1 MAYNTTEIV
10 FVLDRSGSM
19 AGLESDTIGGFNG
32 LLNKQKGDEGEAYVT
47 TVLFDHE
54 QKLLHDRLPIKEV
67 PEMTDRDYVVRG
79 STALLDAVGDSIS
92 RIEMI
97 HKYIRKEDVP
107 AKTLFVITTDGMEN
121 SSDKYTAQQVKAL
134 ISRKTEE
141 GWEFLF
147 LGANID
153 AVSSAQAIGIKADRA
168 VNYHADTEGTAKNFR
183 AMEKAVSAVRKNQPL
198 AASAWRDEVDADFNR
213 RK

>member
-47 TVLFDHE
+47 TVLFYHE

-168 VNYHADTEGTAKNFR
+168 VNYHSDTEGTAKNFR